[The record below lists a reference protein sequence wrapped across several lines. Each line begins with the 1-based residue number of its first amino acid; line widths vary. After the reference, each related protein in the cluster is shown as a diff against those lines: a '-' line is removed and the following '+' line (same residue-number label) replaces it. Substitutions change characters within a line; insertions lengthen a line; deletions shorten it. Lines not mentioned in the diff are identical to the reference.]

1 MPLVIQNL
9 QFICARILAG
19 NVFIMDNIAKRIFK
33 TKIFDKEKL
42 EKFGF
47 KKCGKTYTY
56 KQKLLDNQFEL
67 TITISTDKQIETKMT
82 DLSSN
87 DIYTL
92 HLIEDADGTFVGKV
106 RETYETFLENLAGKC
121 CVDTP
126 FIFPQSNRLSNLIK
140 EKYNTTP
147 EFLWEKFP
155 GFGVFRNQK
164 SGKWFGLISNIDKSK
179 LDKKHSGE
187 IEILNI
193 KLDKDEIL
201 ELVKKSGFYPAYHMN
216 KKSWITIILDDTI
229 PDKNIINLIDKS
241 YKFSEPKQNIKNKKG

>member
-1 MPLVIQNL
+1 M
-9 QFICARILAG
+9 
-19 NVFIMDNIAKRIFK
+19 
-33 TKIFDKEKL
+33 
-42 EKFGF
+42 
-47 KKCGKTYTY
+47 TY
-56 KQKLLDNQFEL
+56 LC
-67 TITISTDKQIETKMT
+67 
-82 DLSSN
+82 SN
-87 DIYTL
+87 DIYAL

-164 SGKWFGLISNIDKSK
+164 SRKWFGLISNIDKSK